1 MYFFSGA
8 ARLRHQCH
16 SSLPA
21 CAIPSLI
28 KPSIEELP
36 SCAIK
41 QRTDSTS
48 GGQQAKKNACRV
60 LPCAMNSREMDQ
72 TDLSD
77 SEDCQSSTDPLSPL
91 FNHNTICPIRYEL
104 RNIQSVIHVTRQN
117 IDALNSRFAT
127 FQDPPAIYLTEYQE
141 LTSKLH
147 ELEAKEQLL
156 NDLLTIAEAE
166 ANAAN
171 TEISTSDSLSSM
183 SSSGPRQQSTG
194 QPITQQQQQQQQQPQ
209 RGNSPRTPL
218 KSVLRCQLPNQQ
230 RTSVQVREGL
240 SLRDALAKA
249 MKLRNLTTEMCVC
262 YIYITSEDK
271 YKIPWDTV
279 ITSLD
284 CDEISVEI
292 LDKFPIATS
301 ISHNFVRKTFFSLA
315 FCECCHKL
323 LFQGFYCRTCNYRF
337 HQRCANG
344 VPALCHQVRMQD
356 AYYQTLLAHNP
367 NAGILQLPVYNE
379 TYSSIAPALS
389 STSSRGRH
397 PRTLNQQDRSSSAP
411 NVCFNLVK
419 PLGPVGTDA
428 AAAHLQSDYTR
439 SQSLTRSVASNGAST
454 PLNSLSSGGTGSG
467 SHHHHHHHHS
477 GGGSAGTTTTTG
489 STVAQSPLSPASS
502 PTKHSQS
509 TQASPTNT
517 LRPKRP
523 RARSADE
530 SSKNLLG
537 PRESI
542 EDWEIPADEILV
554 GPRIGSGSF
563 GTVYKAHWHGPV
575 AVKTLNVKIPTQA
588 QLQAFKNEVAVL
600 RKTRHVNILLFMGCV
615 SKPQLA
621 IVTQWCEG
629 SSLYKHLHVFESKF
643 QLLTLIE
650 IGRQTAQGMDYLHA
664 KNIIHRDLKSNNIFL
679 HDDLTVKIGDFGL
692 ATAKTRW
699 AGSLQCHQPSGSIL
713 WMAPEVIRMQ
723 DENPYTFQSDVYAF
737 GVVLY
742 ELLAGQLPYS
752 NINNK
757 DQILFMVGRGYLRP
771 DLSKLRSDTP
781 KALRRLTEDCIKYAR
796 EERPLFRQILTN
808 LESLLRGLPKITRS
822 ASEPNLNRT
831 QLQNDDFLFTCAS
844 PKTPVNFQFG
854 AFPFYPSGGNI

>member
-1 MYFFSGA
+1 MAVIGETRYYSAIRACAYTKSSCRRVQIEKGSSSSLSPFSSSASSSSSSSFSSSSSSSSSSSFSSASSTFFS
-8 ARLRHQCH
+8 
-16 SSLPA
+16 SSFFSFS
-21 CAIPSLI
+21 PSSSSST
-28 KPSIEELP
+28 PSSSPLP
-36 SCAIK
+36 STRRCR
-41 QRTDSTS
+41 QRRKGHSTS
-48 GGQQAKKNACRV
+48 LLV
-60 LPCAMNSREMDQ
+60 AMSSSRGSGPDSG
-72 TDLSD
+72 DLSD
-77 SEDCQSSTDPLSPL
+77 SEDCYVDTDPLK
-91 FNHNTICPIRYEL
+91 YEL

-117 IDALNSRFAT
+117 IDALNNRFAG
-127 FQDPPAIYLTEYQE
+127 FQHPPSIYLNEYQE

-147 ELEAKEQLL
+147 DLESKEQKLNELL
-156 NDLLTIAEAE
+156 NAGK
-166 ANAAN
+166 
-171 TEISTSDSLSSM
+171 TSIGVSM
-183 SSSGPRQQSTG
+183 SENDSRDTNA
-194 QPITQQQQQQQQQPQ
+194 IN
-209 RGNSPRTPL
+209 RYPRTL
-218 KSVLRCQLPNQQ
+218 MKSLLRAYLPNKQ

-249 MKLRNLTTEMCVC
+249 MKLRNLTTEMCAV
-262 YIYITSEDK
+262 YILGVDKSKYLTS
-271 YKIPWDTV
+271 WDTD
-279 ITSLD
+279 ISLLD

-292 LDKFPIATS
+292 LDKFPITTS

-315 FCECCHKL
+315 FCECCRKL

-337 HQRCANG
+337 HQRCAG
-344 VPALCHQVRMQD
+344 SVPALCHQVRMQD
-356 AYYQTLLAHNP
+356 AYYQALLAHNP
-367 NAGILQLPVYNE
+367 ETTAGILQLPSGYGL
-379 TYSSIAPALS
+379 SRSMSPSLAP
-389 STSSRGRH
+389 SRNQRH
-397 PRTLNQQDRSSSAP
+397 PRSLGQQDRSSSAP
-411 NVCFNLVK
+411 NVCFNMVRSGGEPANL
-419 PLGPVGTDA
+419 DEY
-428 AAAHLQSDYTR
+428 SR
-439 SQSLTRSVASNGAST
+439 SQSLGR
-454 PLNSLSSGGTGSG
+454 PI
-467 SHHHHHHHHS
+467 
-477 GGGSAGTTTTTG
+477 GTTQC
-489 STVAQSPLSPASS
+489 SVSPGSS

-509 TQASPTNT
+509 TQASPTST

-530 SSKNLLG
+530 SSKNLLA

-554 GPRIGSGSF
+554 GARIGSGSF

-575 AVKTLNVKIPTQA
+575 AVKTLNVKIPTTA

-643 QLLTLIE
+643 ELLTLIE

-699 AGSLQCHQPSGSIL
+699 SGSQQFHQPTGSIL

-723 DENPYTFQSDVYAF
+723 EENPYSFQSDVYAF
-737 GVVLY
+737 GVVLF

-771 DLSKLRSDTP
+771 DLNKLRSDTP
-781 KALRRLTEDCIKYAR
+781 KALKRLTEDCIKFSR
-796 EERPLFRQILTN
+796 DDRPIFRQILVS
-808 LESLLRGLPKITRS
+808 LEGLLRGLPKITRS

-831 QLQNDDFLFTCAS
+831 QLQSDDFLYTCAS

-854 AFPFYPSGGNI
+854 AFPFYPTGGNI